1 MTTVLAPL
9 VDEVELVDAVEPEV
23 ESELSTLVP
32 TTVPTL
38 DTLVPIAVP
47 LAVDDVDEP
56 VVDTELATLVPTTVP
71 TLDTLVPIAVPPDD
85 ELVELVLEVE
95 LVELVLDVDPSVDC
109 VANPEV
115 PVETDADATPCQTMP
130 TSIIPAA
137 TAAMRLTV
145 VRRPGLISTLFPSN

>member
-9 VDEVELVDAVEPEV
+9 VEEVELVDAVEPEV

-47 LAVDDVDEP
+47 LEVDEVDEVDEP

-71 TLDTLVPIAVPPDD
+71 TLETLVPTAVP
-85 ELVELVLEVE
+85 LEVE
-95 LVELVLDVDPSVDC
+95 LVEEVELVLDVEPSVDC

-115 PVETDADATPCQTMP
+115 PVDTDADATPCQTMP